1 MRPLEQCLGLVPAN
15 STNPERL
22 ADDVS
27 ILLETRIVDRQDGKI
42 LISPN
47 ARHAEFV
54 IHKADQDGLCQTGLE
69 AVSPDAVDQIRA
81 RAEKAGL
88 KVLSTTPSLPAIA
101 RSVTFATSEGHVYEV
116 HTPLPHDRAA
126 LSGARCASEMCGPC
140 EFHFGRSEALGRGDE
155 RGLRLPLVATHQGL
169 RDQLDVSRRRTPQHN
184 RSGEK
189 PCTGGAPYQPGVHR
203 LRGLQKAG

>member
-1 MRPLEQCLGLVPAN
+1 MRPLEQCLGLVAAN

-22 ADDVS
+22 AEDVS

-42 LISPN
+42 LISSN

-54 IHKADQDGLCQTGLE
+54 IHKADQDGLRQTGLE

-116 HTPLPHDRAA
+116 HTPLPHDRAQ
-126 LSGARCASEMCGPC
+126 RY
-140 EFHFGRSEALGRGDE
+140 LG
-155 RGLRLPLVATHQGL
+155 
-169 RDQLDVSRRRTPQHN
+169 
-184 RSGEK
+184 
-189 PCTGGAPYQPGVHR
+189 PGVHPKCVGHVNLTSVDPKLWTEEMNAICGFLLSQR
-203 LRGLQKAG
+203 TKACEISWM